1 MPLIYWKRIESKH
14 IRNRMGCS
22 SLNELQRLAYLDAME
37 VETYYPRLQ
46 LIGFYQKN
54 TTDNLNSVNMR
65 LAWEYQPLSYVYL
78 VFNTLNYQG
87 TDSTQQ
93 KQQSFLAKLS
103 YLKQF

>member
-1 MPLIYWKRIESKH
+1 
-14 IRNRMGCS
+14 
-22 SLNELQRLAYLDAME
+22 
-37 VETYYPRLQ
+37 
-46 LIGFYQKN
+46 
-54 TTDNLNSVNMR
+54 VNMR

>member
-1 MPLIYWKRIESKH
+1 MAI
-14 IRNRMGCS
+14 N
-22 SLNELQRLAYLDAME
+22 
-37 VETYYPRLQ
+37 PRLQ

-87 TDSTQQ
+87 MDATQQ